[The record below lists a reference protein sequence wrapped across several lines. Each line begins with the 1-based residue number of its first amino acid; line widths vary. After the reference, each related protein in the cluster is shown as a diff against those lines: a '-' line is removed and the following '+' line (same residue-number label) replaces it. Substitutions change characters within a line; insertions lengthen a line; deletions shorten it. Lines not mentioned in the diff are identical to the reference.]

1 MRNGKGERNGTF
13 RKRSC
18 KCKSLEAKGNTISW
32 RISTE
37 STWRDLGSGQGQ
49 RRVQRL
55 GTTGRNEAGEVSW
68 PDDELIW
75 RAIDK
80 VC

>member
-1 MRNGKGERNGTF
+1 MGKGKEMALS

-18 KCKSLEAKGNTISW
+18 KCKSLEARGNTISW

-37 STWRDLGSGQGQ
+37 STWRDLGSRQGW

-55 GTTGRNEAGEVSW
+55 GTTGKNEAGEVSW
-68 PDDELIW
+68 PDNELIL